1 MKPVKPVK
9 PKPNQE
15 YKIMSNLAGYNFNAE
30 EVEPS
35 SSFDPIPAGWYT
47 AIISNSEM
55 KATRDGYGEYLSLT
69 LQIIEGQYENRLVF
83 ARLNLKNANDKAVD
97 IARKDLAAICRA
109 VGVMSPQASEE
120 LHDIPLMIKVKVR
133 PASGEYEA
141 SNDIGG
147 YKAVEGAN
155 LTPAPKAA
163 SKPQTP
169 PPAATKK
176 PWQK

>member
-1 MKPVKPVK
+1 
-9 PKPNQE
+9 
-15 YKIMSNLAGYNFNAE
+15 MSNLSGYNFNAE
-30 EVEPS
+30 EIEP

-47 AIISNSEM
+47 AIISSSEM

-69 LQIIEGQYENRLVF
+69 LQVIEGQYENRLVF
-83 ARLNLKNANDKAVD
+83 ARLNLKNANEKAVD

-109 VGVMSPQASEE
+109 VGVMSPKSSEE
-120 LHDIPLMIKVKVR
+120 LHDKPLMIKVKVR
-133 PASGEYEA
+133 PASGDYEA

-169 PPAATKK
+169 PPAATTTKK

>member
-1 MKPVKPVK
+1 
-9 PKPNQE
+9 
-15 YKIMSNLAGYNFNAE
+15 MSNLSAYNFNAE

-35 SSFDPIPAGWYT
+35 SSFDPIPAGWYQ

-69 LQIIEGQYENRLVF
+69 LQVIDGQYQNRLVF

-133 PASGEYEA
+133 PASGDYEA

-147 YKAVEGAN
+147 YKAVEGVD
-155 LTPAPKAA
+155 LTPSPKTAPKT
-163 SKPQTP
+163 QTP
-169 PPAATKK
+169 VTPSAPAKK

>member
-1 MKPVKPVK
+1 
-9 PKPNQE
+9 
-15 YKIMSNLAGYNFNAE
+15 MSNLSAYNFNAE

-35 SSFDPIPAGWYT
+35 SSFDPIPAGWYQ
-47 AIISNSEM
+47 AIINASEI
-55 KATRDGYGEYLSLT
+55 KPTRDGYGEYLSLT
-69 LQIIEGQYENRLVF
+69 LQVIEGQYANRLVF

-109 VGVMSPQASEE
+109 VGVMSPQSSEE
-120 LHDIPLMIKVKVR
+120 LHDKPLMIKVKVR
-133 PASGEYEA
+133 PASGDYEA

-155 LTPAPKAA
+155 LTPAPKT
-163 SKPQTP
+163 QTP
-169 PPAATKK
+169 VTPSAPAKK

>member
-1 MKPVKPVK
+1 
-9 PKPNQE
+9 
-15 YKIMSNLAGYNFNAE
+15 MSNLSGYNFNAE

-47 AIISNSEM
+47 AIISSSEM

-69 LQIIEGQYENRLVF
+69 LQVIEGQYENRLVF

-133 PASGEYEA
+133 PASGDYEA

>member
-1 MKPVKPVK
+1 
-9 PKPNQE
+9 
-15 YKIMSNLAGYNFNAE
+15 MSNLAGYNFNAE

-35 SSFDPIPAGWYT
+35 SSFDPIPAGWYQ
-47 AIISNSEM
+47 AIINNSEL

-69 LQIIEGQYENRLVF
+69 LQVIEGQYSNRLVF

-109 VGVMSPQASEE
+109 VGVMSPQASEQ

-133 PASGEYEA
+133 PASGDYEA

-155 LTPAPKAA
+155 LTPAPKQQKAPA
-163 SKPQTP
+163 PTTP
-169 PPAATKK
+169 AKK

>member
-1 MKPVKPVK
+1 
-9 PKPNQE
+9 
-15 YKIMSNLAGYNFNAE
+15 MSNLSGYNFNAE
-30 EVEPS
+30 EIEPS
-35 SSFDPIPAGWYT
+35 SSFDPIPAGWYK
-47 AIISNSEM
+47 AIISASEI
-55 KATRDGYGEYLSLT
+55 KPTRDGYGEYLSLT
-69 LQIIEGQYENRLVF
+69 LQVIEGQYANRLVF

-147 YKAVEGAN
+147 YKAVEGTDFTPPQQQQKAPTPS
-155 LTPAPKAA
+155 TPA
-163 SKPQTP
+163 
-169 PPAATKK
+169 KK

>member
-1 MKPVKPVK
+1 
-9 PKPNQE
+9 
-15 YKIMSNLAGYNFNAE
+15 MSNLSAYNFNAE

-47 AIISNSEM
+47 AIISNSEL

-83 ARLNLKNANDKAVD
+83 ARLNLKNANEKAVD

-109 VGVMSPQASEE
+109 VGVMSPQASEQ

-133 PASGEYEA
+133 PASGDYEA

>member
-1 MKPVKPVK
+1 
-9 PKPNQE
+9 
-15 YKIMSNLAGYNFNAE
+15 MSNLSGYNFNAE

-35 SSFDPIPAGWYT
+35 SSFDPIPAGWYQ
-47 AIISNSEM
+47 AIISSSEM

-69 LQIIEGQYENRLVF
+69 LQIIDGQYENRLVF

-120 LHDIPLMIKVKVR
+120 LHDKPLMIKVKVR
-133 PASGEYEA
+133 PASGDYEA

>member
-1 MKPVKPVK
+1 
-9 PKPNQE
+9 
-15 YKIMSNLAGYNFNAE
+15 MSNLAGYNFNAE

-47 AIISNSEM
+47 AIISASEM

-69 LQIIEGQYENRLVF
+69 LQIIDGQYENRLVF

-133 PASGEYEA
+133 PASGDYEA

>member
-1 MKPVKPVK
+1 
-9 PKPNQE
+9 
-15 YKIMSNLAGYNFNAE
+15 MSNLSGYNFNAE
-30 EVEPS
+30 EIEPS
-35 SSFDPIPAGWYT
+35 SSFDPIPAGWYK

-55 KATRDGYGEYLSLT
+55 KPTEYLSLT
-69 LQIIEGQYENRLVF
+69 LQVIEGQYENRLVF

-120 LHDIPLMIKVKVR
+120 LHDKPLMIKVKVR
-133 PASGEYEA
+133 PASGDYEA

>member
-1 MKPVKPVK
+1 
-9 PKPNQE
+9 
-15 YKIMSNLAGYNFNAE
+15 MSNLSGYNFNAE
-30 EVEPS
+30 SIEPNTS
-35 SSFDPIPAGWYT
+35 YEPIPAGWYT
-47 AIISNSEM
+47 AIISSSEM

-69 LQIIEGQYENRLVF
+69 LQVIEGQYENRLVF
-83 ARLNLKNANDKAVD
+83 ARLNLKNANDKTVD

-109 VGVMSPQASEE
+109 VGVMSPQASEQ

-133 PASGEYEA
+133 PASGDYEA

-169 PPAATKK
+169 PPAATTTKK

>member
-1 MKPVKPVK
+1 M
-9 PKPNQE
+9 N
-15 YKIMSNLAGYNFNAE
+15 NLSSYNFNTE
-30 EVEPS
+30 EIEPS
-35 SSFDPIPAGWYT
+35 SSFDPIPAGWYQ
-47 AIISNSEM
+47 AIISNSEL

-69 LQIIEGQYENRLVF
+69 LQVIEGQYENRLVF

-109 VGVMSPQASEE
+109 VGVMSPKSSEE
-120 LHDIPLMIKVKVR
+120 LHDKPLMIKVKVR
-133 PASGEYEA
+133 PASGDYEA

-169 PPAATKK
+169 PPAATTTKK

>member
-1 MKPVKPVK
+1 
-9 PKPNQE
+9 
-15 YKIMSNLAGYNFNAE
+15 MSNLAGYNFNAE

-69 LQIIEGQYENRLVF
+69 LQIIDGQYENRLVF

-109 VGVMSPQASEE
+109 VGVMSPKSSEE
-120 LHDIPLMIKVKVR
+120 LHDKPLMIKVKVR
-133 PASGEYEA
+133 PASGDYEA

-169 PPAATKK
+169 PPAATTTKK

>member
-1 MKPVKPVK
+1 
-9 PKPNQE
+9 
-15 YKIMSNLAGYNFNAE
+15 MSNLAAYNFNAE

-35 SSFDPIPAGWYT
+35 SSFDPIPAGWYK

-55 KATRDGYGEYLSLT
+55 KPTRDGYGEYLSLT
-69 LQIIEGQYENRLVF
+69 LQVIDGQYENRLVF

-169 PPAATKK
+169 PPAATPAKK

>member
-1 MKPVKPVK
+1 
-9 PKPNQE
+9 
-15 YKIMSNLAGYNFNAE
+15 MSNLAGYNFNAE

-47 AIISNSEM
+47 AIISNSEL

-69 LQIIEGQYENRLVF
+69 LQVIEGQYENRLVF

-133 PASGEYEA
+133 AASGDYEA

-147 YKAVEGAN
+147 YKAVEGQD

>member
-1 MKPVKPVK
+1 
-9 PKPNQE
+9 
-15 YKIMSNLAGYNFNAE
+15 MSNLSGYNFNAE

-47 AIISNSEM
+47 AIISSSEM

-69 LQIIEGQYENRLVF
+69 LQVIEGQYENRLVF

-133 PASGEYEA
+133 PASGDYEA

-169 PPAATKK
+169 PPAATTTKK

>member
-1 MKPVKPVK
+1 
-9 PKPNQE
+9 
-15 YKIMSNLAGYNFNAE
+15 MSNLAGYNFNAE

-69 LQIIEGQYENRLVF
+69 LQIIDGQYENRLVF

-109 VGVMSPQASEE
+109 VGVMSPKSSEE
-120 LHDIPLMIKVKVR
+120 LHDKPLMIKVKVR
-133 PASGEYEA
+133 PASGDYEA

>member
-1 MKPVKPVK
+1 
-9 PKPNQE
+9 
-15 YKIMSNLAGYNFNAE
+15 MSNLAGYNFNAE

-109 VGVMSPQASEE
+109 VGVMSPKSSEE
-120 LHDIPLMIKVKVR
+120 LHDKPLMIKVKVR
-133 PASGEYEA
+133 PASGDYEA

-169 PPAATKK
+169 PPAATTTKK

>member
-1 MKPVKPVK
+1 
-9 PKPNQE
+9 
-15 YKIMSNLAGYNFNAE
+15 MSNLSGYNFNAE
-30 EVEPS
+30 EIEPS
-35 SSFDPIPAGWYT
+35 SSFDPIPAGWYK

-55 KATRDGYGEYLSLT
+55 KPTRDGYGEYLSLT
-69 LQIIEGQYENRLVF
+69 LQVIDGQYENRLVF
-83 ARLNLKNANDKAVD
+83 ARLNLKNANEKAVD

-109 VGVMSPQASEE
+109 VGVMSPKSSEE
-120 LHDIPLMIKVKVR
+120 LHDKPLMIKVKVR
-133 PASGEYEA
+133 AAQGEYEA

-169 PPAATKK
+169 PPAATTTKK

>member
-1 MKPVKPVK
+1 
-9 PKPNQE
+9 
-15 YKIMSNLAGYNFNAE
+15 MSNLSGYNFNAE

-35 SSFDPIPAGWYT
+35 SSFDPIPAGWYQ

-69 LQIIEGQYENRLVF
+69 LQIIDGQYENRLVF

-133 PASGEYEA
+133 PASGDYEA

-147 YKAVEGAN
+147 YKTVEGQD

-169 PPAATKK
+169 PPAATTTKK

>member
-1 MKPVKPVK
+1 
-9 PKPNQE
+9 
-15 YKIMSNLAGYNFNAE
+15 MSNLAGYNFNAE

-35 SSFDPIPAGWYT
+35 SSFDPIPAGWYQ

-69 LQIIEGQYENRLVF
+69 LQVIEGQYENRLVF

-133 PASGEYEA
+133 PASGDYEA

-169 PPAATKK
+169 PPAATTTKK

>member
-1 MKPVKPVK
+1 
-9 PKPNQE
+9 
-15 YKIMSNLAGYNFNAE
+15 MSNLAGYNFNAE
-30 EVEPS
+30 SIEPNTS
-35 SSFDPIPAGWYT
+35 YEPIPAGWYT
-47 AIISNSEM
+47 AIISSSEM

-69 LQIIEGQYENRLVF
+69 LQVIEGQYENRLVF
-83 ARLNLKNANDKAVD
+83 ARLNLKNANEKAVD

-109 VGVMSPQASEE
+109 VGVMSPQGSEQ

-133 PASGEYEA
+133 PASGDYEA

>member
-1 MKPVKPVK
+1 
-9 PKPNQE
+9 
-15 YKIMSNLAGYNFNAE
+15 MSNLAGYNFNAE

-169 PPAATKK
+169 PPAATPAKK

>member
-1 MKPVKPVK
+1 
-9 PKPNQE
+9 
-15 YKIMSNLAGYNFNAE
+15 MSNLSGYNFNAE
-30 EVEPS
+30 EIEPS
-35 SSFDPIPAGWYT
+35 SSFDPIPAGWYQ

-69 LQIIEGQYENRLVF
+69 LQVIEGQYENRLVF

-109 VGVMSPQASEE
+109 VGVMSPKSSEE
-120 LHDIPLMIKVKVR
+120 LHDKPLMIKVKVR
-133 PASGEYEA
+133 PASGDYEA

-169 PPAATKK
+169 PPAATTTKK

>member
-1 MKPVKPVK
+1 
-9 PKPNQE
+9 
-15 YKIMSNLAGYNFNAE
+15 MSNLSGYNFNAE

-35 SSFDPIPAGWYT
+35 SSFDPIPAGWYQ
-47 AIISNSEM
+47 AIISSSEM

-69 LQIIEGQYENRLVF
+69 LQVIEGQYENRLVF
-83 ARLNLKNANDKAVD
+83 ARLNLKNANDKTVD

-120 LHDIPLMIKVKVR
+120 LHDKPLMIKVKVR
-133 PASGEYEA
+133 AASGEYDA
-141 SNDIGG
+141 SNDVAG

-155 LTPAPKAA
+155 LTPPPPPKAA
-163 SKPQTP
+163 T
-169 PPAATKK
+169 PAAPAKK

>member
-1 MKPVKPVK
+1 
-9 PKPNQE
+9 
-15 YKIMSNLAGYNFNAE
+15 MSNLAGYNFNAE

-35 SSFDPIPAGWYT
+35 SSFDPIPAGWYQ

-69 LQIIEGQYENRLVF
+69 LQIIDGQYENRLVF

-133 PASGEYEA
+133 PASGDYEA

-163 SKPQTP
+163 PKTQTP
-169 PPAATKK
+169 PPAATTTKK